1 MRLKAQADA
10 ELKELTRETA
20 GKAPIL
26 DTREVMDLQ
35 RELDNTDSPEVT
47 QKILDK
53 LRDLPRLKEEKAQQD
68 KDDLKELP
76 PSDTKMVKL
85 KKQFDKLCDDNHE
98 LIGEGQV
105 DGFKAWFA
113 EEMRKNPTP
122 ANLKEQIKKLEGK
135 DVEDK
140 NGLAPRRK
148 EYAKLNDIFKKYGLS
163 SPQDNSFIKKEGL
176 SERQDFRKKAE
187 ALEEHFAKQKDTGFY
202 SPEKIKEMMKENLK
216 DGTPEKIADNLKMAT
231 EVARKESEGFTHLNS
246 QITVGGVTIHKMS
259 EESKKQYLD
268 YYRTLSLKD
277 RKEKG
282 VDQWEAMVNN
292 EGALAK
298 HSDKFSNV
306 YADHG
311 VQALDQIYKDNP
323 DALRLAV

>member
-1 MRLKAQADA
+1 MAEQRDDDLDISPQEKQQDKLNQNGPDGLNDKKLSEKEIKDLREERTTIPQLVAERMRLKAQADA

-176 SERQDFRKKAE
+176 RTS
-187 ALEEHFAKQKDTGFY
+187 GF
-202 SPEKIKEMMKENLK
+202 S
-216 DGTPEKIADNLKMAT
+216 
-231 EVARKESEGFTHLNS
+231 
-246 QITVGGVTIHKMS
+246 
-259 EESKKQYLD
+259 
-268 YYRTLSLKD
+268 
-277 RKEKG
+277 
-282 VDQWEAMVNN
+282 
-292 EGALAK
+292 
-298 HSDKFSNV
+298 
-306 YADHG
+306 
-311 VQALDQIYKDNP
+311 
-323 DALRLAV
+323 